1 MPRPRKMQTAAP
13 KPKKGKPSWD
23 EASTLL
29 VYENTGNL
37 FEEKDDGF
45 VYRWEVNDPPRIQIQ
60 MARGWEIVSG
70 VSNDSTSRGAAG
82 DTVDD
87 GKALTTVNEYR
98 ELIRMRL
105 PKHLAEER
113 RDYMQQ
119 KADKQMESV
128 TGGTDGHGQIEEA
141 SRQTGGKVGRAR
153 TDVRIS

>member
-1 MPRPRKMQTAAP
+1 MPRPRKNQQAAP

-29 VYENTGNL
+29 VYENNGHL

-45 VYRWEVNDPPRIQIQ
+45 VYRWEMNDPPRLQIQ
-60 MARGWEIVSG
+60 QARGWEIVSA
-70 VSNDSTSRGAAG
+70 VSNDSTSRGTEG
-82 DTVDD
+82 DTIDD
-87 GKALTTVNEYR
+87 GKPLTTVNEYR

-105 PKHLAEER
+105 PKHLANER
-113 RDYMQQ
+113 RDYMEQ

-128 TGGTDGHGQIEEA
+128 TGATEGHGQIDGANRETE
-141 SRQTGGKVGRAR
+141 GKVGRAR